1 MWLGYCLKE
10 RLMRLIPLLVTLT
23 AVTPLLAQSSSSYR
37 ITHTYTLGGDGGW
50 DYIVPDPPNH
60 RLFIGRQNR
69 VMVVDE
75 NNGALLGEVTGI
87 QGAHGTAIADA
98 AGHGFATSGND
109 QSVVMFDL
117 KTFTVLGRIPAA
129 EDADA
134 IIYDRVSNRVFT
146 FNGDAHSSTVI
157 DPREGR
163 RITDI
168 PLGGKP
174 EYGVSAGDGKVYA
187 NLTDTSEVVE
197 IDASAATV
205 ARRWPTAPC
214 KQPVAM
220 AIDTAHH
227 RLFSGCR
234 SGVMAISD
242 YQAGKV
248 VANVPIGTGVDGA
261 GFDASTG
268 DAFAANADG
277 TLTVIH
283 QDAPDQYRVIQSLQT
298 APAARNMGLDP
309 TNHRVFIVS
318 AKFGP
323 APAGGRGRG
332 PVLPGSFTL
341 MVIERDSPAR

>member
-1 MWLGYCLKE
+1 
-10 RLMRLIPLLVTLT
+10 MRNIALVLALA
-23 AVTPLLAQSSSSYR
+23 AVTPCFAQSSASYR
-37 ITHTYTLGGDGGW
+37 VTHSYTLGGDGSW

-75 NNGALLGEVTGI
+75 DNGTLLGEVLGI

-98 AGHGFATSGND
+98 TGHGFATSGND

-117 KTFTVLGRIPAA
+117 KTFKVLGKIPAA

-157 DPREGR
+157 DPRAGTL
-163 RITDI
+163 ITNI

-197 IDASAATV
+197 IDAKTATV
-205 ARRWPTAPC
+205 TRRWSTAPC
-214 KQPVAM
+214 MQPVAM
-220 AIDTAHH
+220 ALDTAHH

-234 SGVMAISD
+234 SGVMAVSD
-242 YQAGKV
+242 YQTGK
-248 VANVPIGTGVDGA
+248 
-261 GFDASTG
+261 
-268 DAFAANADG
+268 
-277 TLTVIH
+277 
-283 QDAPDQYRVIQSLQT
+283 
-298 APAARNMGLDP
+298 
-309 TNHRVFIVS
+309 
-318 AKFGP
+318 
-323 APAGGRGRG
+323 
-332 PVLPGSFTL
+332 
-341 MVIERDSPAR
+341 

>member
-1 MWLGYCLKE
+1 MRY
-10 RLMRLIPLLVTLT
+10 LMLIFTVAAT
-23 AVTPLLAQSSSSYR
+23 LAQAAAHYR
-37 ITHTYTLGGDGGW
+37 ITQTYSLGGDGNW

-75 NNGALLGEVTGI
+75 DNGKLVGEVTGI
-87 QGAHGTAIADA
+87 QGAHGTAVANDT
-98 AGHGFATSGND
+98 GHGFATSGND

-117 KTFTVLGRIPAA
+117 KTFKVLGRIAAA

-134 IIYDRVSNRVFT
+134 IIYDDASRRVFT

-157 DPREGR
+157 DPRAGTL
-163 RITDI
+163 ITNI

-174 EYGVSAGDGKVYA
+174 EYGASAGDGKLYA
-187 NLTDTSEVVE
+187 NLTDVSEVVE
-197 IDASAATV
+197 IDAKTATV
-205 ARRWPTAPC
+205 ARRWSTAPC

-234 SGVMAISD
+234 SGVLAVSD

-248 VANVPIGTGVDGA
+248 VATVPIGSGVDGA
-261 GFDASTG
+261 GFDALSAN
-268 DAFAANADG
+268 AFASNADG
-277 TLTVIH
+277 TLTVVH
-283 QDAPDQYRVIQSLQT
+283 QDAPDQYHVVENVRT
-298 APAARNMGLDP
+298 APAARNMGLDS
-309 TNHRVFIVS
+309 TTHRVFIVS

-323 APAGGRGRG
+323 VPAGGRGRG

-341 MVIERDSPAR
+341 MTIERDPTAR